1 MTNILAGECRGA
13 YKVWTYALLILLQ
26 TVVLAT
32 FFVILQFLYL
42 WRVAEIPNTVQ
53 NLLESLT
60 TTQKNYTDFVIN
72 CQNAKMIL
80 DPLALKYHILGQKRQ
95 MFCLVTNILTDE
107 YRGAY
112 MVWNYALLIL
122 LQTTVVQA
130 KFFVILRFSSVTLL
144 KYNILCKIYSNHCI
158 IAQNII
164 PNTVILYVSLT

>member
-1 MTNILAGECRGA
+1 MYLYFYC
-13 YKVWTYALLILLQ
+13 KLLHWRR
-26 TVVLAT
+26 
-32 FFVILQFLYL
+32 FFVILQVFVSVTWLKYWIPCKIYL
-42 WRVAEIPNTVQ
+42 NHF
-53 NLLESLT
+53 T
-60 TTQKNYTDFVIN
+60 TAQKNYTDFVIN
-72 CQNAKMIL
+72 CQNEKMIL

-144 KYNILCKIYSNHCI
+144 KYKILCKIYSNHCI